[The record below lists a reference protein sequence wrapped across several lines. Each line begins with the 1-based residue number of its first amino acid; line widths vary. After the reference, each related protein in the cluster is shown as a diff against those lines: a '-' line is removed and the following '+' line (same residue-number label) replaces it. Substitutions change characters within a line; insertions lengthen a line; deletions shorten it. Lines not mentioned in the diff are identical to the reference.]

1 MKTMDKVLATD
12 PETKNR
18 YKKATNGGK
27 EWFCFSQWVAEDVTR
42 WNNAEAVEYRDAL
55 AAWLVSTDIAYVLQ
69 YETNPD
75 VIAYL
80 KERLVAAVERETT
93 PERIAK
99 RADRLANARKRWRE
113 FMESV
118 HNEPSNHGL
127 AANMMASSYAET
139 FAYLRGESKGASYW
153 SHPDYGKYCEWYNKY
168 VAPKCGLVARSGIEP
183 LTHGFSVRCSTN

>member
-1 MKTMDKVLATD
+1 MTSNSRFYATMQAMNKVLAAD
-12 PETKNR
+12 PETKDR
-18 YKKATNGGK
+18 YEKATNGGK

-42 WNNAEAVEYRDAL
+42 WNNAEAMEYRDAL

-113 FMESV
+113 FIESV
-118 HNEPSNHGL
+118 YNEPSKHDL
-127 AANMMASSYAET
+127 AANMMAMRVSSLFFIT
-139 FAYLRGESKGASYW
+139 L
-153 SHPDYGKYCEWYNKY
+153 
-168 VAPKCGLVARSGIEP
+168 
-183 LTHGFSVRCSTN
+183 